1 MKKIFNILLAVAMSA
16 AALSL
21 SSCKDET
28 LDPDNPGGTQTDPS
42 TFPDP
47 LDHSSVAYPIAWT
60 PYVVEQ
66 GADGVSIEVTSLS
79 EKDFTFVAERGGEIN
94 YSCIPCEETQEGAP
108 FGQLKIYRE
117 NNLIFSA
124 NLYSID

>member
-79 EKDFTFVAERGGEIN
+79 EKDFTFVCRPGSAVKSFKVCAFPLSGLYNHLINLNWDAGITAEAVEEI
-94 YSCIPCEETQEGAP
+94 
-108 FGQLKIYRE
+108 LR
-117 NNLIFSA
+117 
-124 NLYSID
+124 